1 MKAIADYTQKDIQ
14 FYPTPKPLIDKML
27 KDIEWYMIENILE
40 PSAGKGNIVEGIIE
54 KYPKYRYS
62 SSLPDIDCIEIDPN
76 LRAILKNNIAEKYGN
91 VRIVYDDFLSF
102 KTYKKY
108 NLIVMNPPFQ
118 DGARHLL
125 KALEMQRSGGSIICI
140 LNAQTIKNPHTEAQK
155 ALVAQLNRYSAHITF
170 LENTFSS
177 SERKTDVEIALI
189 KVSIEAVKEE
199 SDIMRNM
206 KKAENYKESEVD
218 ITDLDVT
225 DFIQMVIGHFNAEV
239 GAGIELIKQYNAL
252 KPYLTSSF
260 DKEKNRYKPP
270 TLKLMNENKTN
281 LSVNKFVHDVR
292 LKYWEGLLSNKKFIS
307 KLTSK
312 LQEEFKSRVNSLA
325 DYDFNEFNIKNLV
338 TEMNA
343 QIKKGIVDEIEVM
356 YDRLTA
362 EHSWYPECKNNRHY
376 YDGWKTNIAHKI
388 GKKIILPTYGIY
400 SAWDS
405 EPRVHEAYNT
415 LSDIERILNFL
426 DGNMTREVN
435 LYATIDNSFSRGIT
449 KNIECRF
456 FKATFYK
463 KGTVH
468 LVFTNPDLID
478 KYNIYIG
485 KNRNW
490 LPPHYG
496 EKRYNDMQEDE
507 KAVIDSF
514 QGEKDYNRVFANKN
528 YYLASVN
535 VPMLE
540 TKRV

>member
-1 MKAIADYTQKDIQ
+1 MKTIADYAQKDIQ

-40 PSAGKGNIVEGIIE
+40 PSAGKGNIVESIIE
-54 KYPKYRYS
+54 KYPKY

-102 KTYKKY
+102 KTFKKY
-108 NLIVMNPPFQ
+108 DLIVMNPPFQ

-125 KALEMQRSGGSIICI
+125 KALEMQKSGGSIICI
-140 LNAQTIKNPHTEAQK
+140 LNAQTIKNPHTEVQK

-170 LENTFSS
+170 LENAFSS

-312 LQEEFKSRVNSLA
+312 LQEEFRSRVNSLA

-400 SAWDS
+400 SAWDGK
-405 EPRVHEAYNT
+405 PRVHEAYNT

-435 LYATIDNSFSRGIT
+435 LYETIEKGFSRGIT

-456 FKATFYK
+456 FKVTFYK

-540 TKRV
+540 SKGA